1 MLAADDDDDD
11 DDDECYECLHH
22 KRAALKL
29 SIALELW
36 TMSLFRFEGALIGFG
51 SLSSGA
57 PVLAV
62 QSFGRR
68 GEFVN
73 VREEARERRGWSL
86 DLPSSFSSCWERW
99 NPDVPAPCT
108 SACCP
113 EWRFTGDWVI
123 SGIGPPGVRPL
134 P

>member
-1 MLAADDDDDD
+1 M
-11 DDDECYECLHH
+11 CV
-22 KRAALKL
+22 RAHERICESSKPESPLLPSTVLLL
-29 SIALELW
+29 SLEALELW

-86 DLPSSFSSCWERW
+86 DLPSSFSSCMCLKK
-99 NPDVPAPCT
+99 P
-108 SACCP
+108 
-113 EWRFTGDWVI
+113 
-123 SGIGPPGVRPL
+123 
-134 P
+134 